1 MSEEGR
7 TQSDMSHK
15 WQEGTT
21 SAKMEY
27 ICMLLGKIQNEV
39 KRFKS
44 HSLNTY
50 SLII

>member
-1 MSEEGR
+1 MRELGR
-7 TQSDMSHK
+7 TQSNGSHK

-21 SAKMEY
+21 SAKMENTY
-27 ICMLLGKIQNEV
+27 VLLGKIQSEV

-50 SLII
+50 SLIN